1 MMAGV
6 SIVEFTDPVCPWA
19 WSAEPHRLKL
29 DWTYGDALAWEARMV
44 GLSSDPSESAKRFTP
59 EQLGKGL
66 ALIAAKHGMPI
77 YEGAPERMQASF
89 PACRAVVS
97 ARLND
102 EPRSRPL
109 LRELRKRCF
118 SRELIDEPAVIDSAA
133 EAVGIAA
140 GVLADWLADD
150 ATEDAFRADMD
161 AARHPSPAGLA
172 VKRKLAEW
180 EDGWRYTCPSYVL
193 GQGDE
198 SLTAPGFQPYETY
211 ETAIAN
217 LAPDL
222 EVRSPAE
229 TVTEA
234 LEWAEERGE
243 GSLATAEVA
252 AICGLEIDR
261 AHDELAEIAATER
274 KVGKSAFWEMPG

>member
-1 MMAGV
+1 MSGV

-29 DWTYGDALAWEARMV
+29 DWTYGDALEWEARMV
-44 GLSSDPSESAKRFTP
+44 GLSSDPAESAKRFTP
-59 EQLGKGL
+59 EQLGKAL

-77 YEGAPERMQASF
+77 YEGTPERMQASY
-89 PACRAVVS
+89 PACRAVVA

-102 EPRSRPL
+102 APRSRPL

-140 GVLADWLADD
+140 GDLADWLAD
-150 ATEDAFRADMD
+150 ASTEDAFRADMD

-193 GQGDE
+193 SQGGE

-222 EVRSPAE
+222 EIRPPAE
-229 TVTEA
+229 SVTEA

-252 AICGLEIDR
+252 AITDLDVDR
-261 AHDELAEIAATER
+261 AHHDLVESRVTEIPM
-274 KVGKSAFWEMPG
+274 GKSSFWEMPV